1 MADGQMA
8 RQAVQRRLVE
18 NVGHQAQALMLPHL
32 IIIAG
37 NDAARFLTP
46 VLQGVQAEIR
56 QAGGFGMAVDAK
68 DAAVFLGTG
77 VA

>member
-8 RQAVQRRLVE
+8 RQAVQHRLVE
-18 NVGHQAQALMLPHL
+18 NVGYQSQALMLPHL

-46 VLQGVQAEIR
+46 VL
-56 QAGGFGMAVDAK
+56 
-68 DAAVFLGTG
+68 
-77 VA
+77 